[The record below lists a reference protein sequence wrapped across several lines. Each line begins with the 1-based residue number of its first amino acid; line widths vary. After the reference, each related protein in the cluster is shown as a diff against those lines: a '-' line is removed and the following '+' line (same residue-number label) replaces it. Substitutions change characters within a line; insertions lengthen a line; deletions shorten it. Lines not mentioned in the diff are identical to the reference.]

1 MEINFFT
8 IWFII
13 SPFVILHL
21 YLKNKNTKEK
31 VNQVMDHINST
42 WDSEYKKILLQ
53 YGTIDNFIKCHKE
66 DFDIIRSNM
75 TSFYE
80 QISDINRDYMAQT
93 EKLLNNVDDTSDV
106 GIAIKLIRKNICMRT
121 DDLLTMM
128 NSFIYSEEQAH
139 SSDNTIVDILNKID
153 DKYKNNSIYKEINK
167 D

>member
-1 MEINFFT
+1 
-8 IWFII
+8 
-13 SPFVILHL
+13 
-21 YLKNKNTKEK
+21 
-31 VNQVMDHINST
+31 
-42 WDSEYKKILLQ
+42 
-53 YGTIDNFIKCHKE
+53 
-66 DFDIIRSNM
+66 M

-121 DDLLTMM
+121 DELLTMM

-139 SSDNTIVDILNKID
+139 SSDNTIEDILNKID